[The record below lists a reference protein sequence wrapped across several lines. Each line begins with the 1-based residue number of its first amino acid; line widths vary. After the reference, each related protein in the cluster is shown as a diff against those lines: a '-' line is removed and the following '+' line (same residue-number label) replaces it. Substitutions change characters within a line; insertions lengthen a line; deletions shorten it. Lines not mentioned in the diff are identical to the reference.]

1 MPVYVHLLP
10 TPLTE
15 GRSERGLEFGTHVH
29 GRTHIHMRVCTH
41 AHTPCSSLK
50 RENAEYSEE
59 ILQGYRRQILM
70 LMTSNERRKLPFRAL
85 SGRSED
91 DETKLCPWF
100 HVTWGHVSLGA
111 LSSNEGVQTLKSREA
126 QGFAFPSERHSSYKR
141 TFRLRLISKIQILP
155 SGLRIRMDRKGYST
169 QSQALFS

>member
-10 TPLTE
+10 TPLIE

-29 GRTHIHMRVCTH
+29 GRTYIHTRVCTH

-126 QGFAFPSERHSSYKR
+126 ARFC
-141 TFRLRLISKIQILP
+141 
-155 SGLRIRMDRKGYST
+155 
-169 QSQALFS
+169 FS